1 MTVITKERSQIRP
14 GTQNYM
20 ILQHLRLGNSL
31 TGIEALHLFK
41 VRDLPKRV
49 SELNEYQGDFVRSEW
64 KIDTT
69 GSRYKRYWMD
79 LSK

>member
-20 ILQHLRLGNSL
+20 ILQHLKTGATLS
-31 TGIEALHLFK
+31 GIEALHLFK
-41 VRDLPKRV
+41 VRDLPKRI
-49 SELNEYQGDFVRSEW
+49 SELNEYQGALVRSEW

-69 GSRYKRYWMD
+69 GSRYKRYWID